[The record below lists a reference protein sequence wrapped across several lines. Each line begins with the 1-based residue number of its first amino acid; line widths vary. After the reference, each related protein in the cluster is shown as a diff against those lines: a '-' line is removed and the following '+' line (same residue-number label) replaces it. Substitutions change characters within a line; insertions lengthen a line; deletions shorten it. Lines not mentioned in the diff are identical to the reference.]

1 MGYGSTYGCNHVTF
15 VVRLTTYLVG
25 FTVTV
30 TVTIMDTFTIS
41 SIVRFFGCSYTTQTV
56 LFRAVVNLLHRSIVS
71 NLPFNECQKCN
82 QSSILMC
89 A

>member
-15 VVRLTTYLVG
+15 VVRLTTSLVG
-25 FTVTV
+25 FTV

-71 NLPFNECQKCN
+71 NLPFNECQRYN